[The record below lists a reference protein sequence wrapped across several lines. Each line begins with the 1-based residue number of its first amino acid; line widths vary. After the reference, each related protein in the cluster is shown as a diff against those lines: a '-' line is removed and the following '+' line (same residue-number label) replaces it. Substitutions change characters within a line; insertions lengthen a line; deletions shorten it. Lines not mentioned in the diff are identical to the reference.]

1 MEVSG
6 KFHATAALPLETT
19 HQIGDYSG
27 PRAVL
32 DVLEKSCVCIYIYIY
47 IYIERERERERERG
61 GEFWFGIYKPHTADL
76 HKVHSASYTML
87 TIKDC

>member
-47 IYIERERERERERG
+47 IYIEREREREREREG
-61 GEFWFGIYKPHTADL
+61 GGVLVRDIQNTY
-76 HKVHSASYTML
+76 SRL
-87 TIKDC
+87 T